1 MIKYIIPNIVHKYL
15 AYHRNI
21 GEKWEEFPFEESEET
36 VEEVFSQT
44 SFLIYMTMD
53 AKKEFEKVYIQKEL
67 DKDIPKIGDV
77 Y

>member
-1 MIKYIIPNIVHKYL
+1 MIKYLIPHIVQKYL

-53 AKKEFEKVYIQKEL
+53 AKKEF
-67 DKDIPKIGDV
+67 
-77 Y
+77 